1 VSASLLERLECDAVE
16 GELRDADTRYLLVRH
31 DSLMGMFAR
40 LPAEARRTALA
51 ALAESVAEHGARSA
65 ERYASELAG
74 EREQLLSVI
83 EATAPQLGWG
93 HWRLERLEGEIGL
106 VVDNSPFAKGYGRSR
121 EPVCAAIV
129 GMLRA
134 VAGLV
139 LGAGA
144 RAEEHRC
151 AAVAGGASCSFRAWR
166 RAA

>member
-1 VSASLLERLECDAVE
+1 MSASLLERLECDAAE
-16 GELRDADTRYLLVRH
+16 GELRDGGTRYLLVRH

-74 EREQLLSVI
+74 GREQLLTVI

-93 HWRLERLEGEIGL
+93 RWRFERHEGEIGL
-106 VVDNSPFAKGYGRSR
+106 EVDNSPFAEGYGRSS

-144 RAEEHRC
+144 TAEEHRC
-151 AAVAGGASCSFRAWR
+151 AAAGGASCGFRAWR
-166 RAA
+166 RVA